1 MLFRSTELSP
11 IKYGKLLAT
20 ALPKVI
26 ETRKEFDHYVA
37 MMEQLDRR
45 AENGKALSLEE
56 ETLVGLLEQLI
67 QVYDDKIELP
77 DVPPLRMLQYL
88 MEQRGL
94 GQADLL
100 PVFGS
105 RSIASTVLNGKRELS
120 KTHIRRLA
128 EFFHV
133 SPEVF
138 L

>member
-1 MLFRSTELSP
+1 MGTTTLSP
-11 IKYGKLLAT
+11 RKYGDLLNEVV
-20 ALPKVI
+20 PKAI
-26 ETRKEFDHYVA
+26 ETDEELEHFAGILESLDTLPRRLTREERA
-37 MMEQLDRR
+37 MQ
-45 AENGKALSLEE
+45 S
-56 ETLVGLLEQLI
+56 LLEQLI
-67 QVYDDKIELP
+67 QVYDARVELP
-77 DVPPLRMLQYL
+77 DVSPLRMLQYF

-94 GQADLL
+94 RQADLL

-105 RSIASTVLNGKRELS
+105 RSIASAVLNGKREFS

>member
-1 MLFRSTELSP
+1 MAITELSP

-45 AENGKALSLEE
+45 AESGKTRSLEE

-77 DVPPLRMLQYL
+77 DVSPLRMLQYL

-94 GQADLL
+94 RQADLL

-133 SPEVF
+133 SPAVF

>member
-1 MLFRSTELSP
+1 MAVTELSP

-26 ETRKEFDHYVA
+26 ETDEELEHFVEILEA
-37 MMEQLDRR
+37 LDTSPRR
-45 AENGKALSLEE
+45 LTRE
-56 ETLVGLLEQLI
+56 ETAMQSLLEQLI

-94 GQADLL
+94 RQADLL

-105 RSIASTVLNGKRELS
+105 RSIASTVLNGKRDLS

>member
-1 MLFRSTELSP
+1 MAVTELSP

-94 GQADLL
+94 RQADLL

>member
-1 MLFRSTELSP
+1 MAITELSP

-45 AENGKALSLEE
+45 AESGKTRSLEE

-77 DVPPLRMLQYL
+77 DVSPLRMLQYL

-94 GQADLL
+94 RQADLL

>member
-1 MLFRSTELSP
+1 MAITELSP

-94 GQADLL
+94 RQADLL